1 MPQDPTERRVVVT
14 GVPRRTLPHSRTR
27 PGGRHPHRSGHHRP
41 RTEIDEQTTLG
52 HTYVRS
58 LMRSQ
63 LRAALAVFAVLVLLV
78 APLPLVFAAM
88 PDGAGLEWAVLGFG
102 IYPPLVLLAR
112 WHVRRAER
120 NEQDLVR
127 LVEDR

>member
-1 MPQDPTERRVVVT
+1 MPQDSTERRVVVT
-14 GVPRRTLPHSRTR
+14 GPPRR
-27 PGGRHPHRSGHHRP
+27 GRQTSGYYRP

-63 LRAALAVFAVLVLLV
+63 LRAALAAFAVLVLLV
-78 APLPLVFAAM
+78 GPLPLVFAVA
-88 PDGAGLEWAVLGFG
+88 PDARLEWAVLGFG
-102 IYPPLVLLAR
+102 VYVPLVLLAR
-112 WHVRRAER
+112 WYVRRAER
-120 NEQDLVR
+120 NERDFVR

>member
-1 MPQDPTERRVVVT
+1 MPQDPAERRVVVT
-14 GVPRRTLPHSRTR
+14 GPPRRARR
-27 PGGRHPHRSGHHRP
+27 ASGYYRP

-63 LRAALAVFAVLVLLV
+63 LRAAIAGFTVLVLLV
-78 APLPLVFAAM
+78 GPLPLVFATTRRT
-88 PDGAGLEWAVLGFG
+88 GLEWAVLGFCL
-102 IYPPLVLLAR
+102 YPPLVLLAR
-112 WHVRRAER
+112 WYVRRAER
-120 NEQDLVR
+120 NEKDFVR

>member
-14 GVPRRTLPHSRTR
+14 GPPRRARR
-27 PGGRHPHRSGHHRP
+27 AFGYYRP

-58 LMRSQ
+58 LMRIQ
-63 LRAALAVFAVLVLLV
+63 LRTGLLVFAVLMLLIG
-78 APLPLVFAAM
+78 PLPLVFAAA
-88 PDGAGLEWAVLGFG
+88 PDARRLEWAVLGFG
-102 IYPPLVLLAR
+102 LYPPLVLLAR
-112 WHVRRAER
+112 WYVRRAER
-120 NEQDLVR
+120 NERDFVR